1 MWRNKKLTR
10 LTILPAMLLAAM
22 TSLAAPN
29 EEQGKLLLHKGDS
42 LYRQGNFEEAAI
54 AYLISANE
62 GNAEAQ
68 FDIAYAYFNG
78 EGIERDYASAAM
90 WFKRSARQNYAKAQY
105 NLAYCYMNGRGVPRD
120 YDKASDLLHQS
131 ANNNYKRA
139 QLTLADCYANGILV
153 EQNEKESQKWMA
165 MAANMQPEQPKTE
178 PAAPTAPATAPTT
191 PTTSTPSS
199 PSTPSIPSTPSTP
212 SAPAPTV
219 QAPADKATEK
229 PDTKKETLDGDFDIE
244 VDIPGMSSTPKPTA
258 PAVVAQPAAPQ
269 PATEQPTTEQ
279 PTAPQPTEEQPKPR
293 IIKGPAQ
300 IQAEKENAANAEA
313 TKPTEEKPAEETPTP
328 APSAP
333 TPVEQA
339 TPATQS
345 TFAAAN
351 SAPILKILYPEDQS
365 MFHTDQIKL
374 KYQLIAGN
382 CADST
387 RIVVMVDGQ
396 RQPTTRAVRA
406 ANTIDVDLPRHDCTV
421 MMYAQNKNGNSEP
434 ATIRLIREATSM
446 ELPKLFVVAIGV
458 GDYNDPKLPKL
469 RFTCKDA
476 KDFSKAIT
484 SKKGLPY
491 EDVQVKILCDNEA
504 TRADIFEAMEWLKQE
519 SSPNDVC
526 IFFFAGHGMRDEKD
540 RFYFMPYGCNTD
552 KLYECFS
559 ASDFRNEAE
568 DIHGKLIAFVDA
580 CYSGALF
587 EGGRSA
593 ATTHFIEQLK
603 RSKNGMLLYA
613 SSSSDTKSREDES
626 WENGA
631 FTKALVEALNGAAKE
646 EHAEG
651 LSTQELEH
659 FLYKQVRKLTD
670 FKQTPIFINPSGI
683 EHFNI
688 FNYEK

>member
-10 LTILPAMLLAAM
+10 LTILPTMLLAAM

-165 MAANMQPEQPKTE
+165 MAANLQPEQPKTE

-191 PTTSTPSS
+191 PSTSAPSS
-199 PSTPSIPSTPSTP
+199 PSTPSASSSPVPTPEP
-212 SAPAPTV
+212 IV
-219 QAPADKATEK
+219 QAPANKATEK

-244 VDIPGMSSTPKPTA
+244 VDIPGMNSTPKPTA
-258 PAVVAQPAAPQ
+258 PVVVAQPDAP
-269 PATEQPTTEQ
+269 QPTTEQ
-279 PTAPQPTEEQPKPR
+279 PAAPKPTEEQPKPR

-300 IQAEKENAANAEA
+300 ILAEKE
-313 TKPTEEKPAEETPTP
+313 
-328 APSAP
+328 
-333 TPVEQA
+333 A
-339 TPATQS
+339 TPAAQPTL
-345 TFAAAN
+345 AAAN
-351 SAPILKILYPEDQS
+351 SAPVLKILYPEDQS

-540 RFYFMPYGCNTD
+540 RFYFMPYGCNTN

>member
-120 YDKASDLLHQS
+120 YDKASDLLHLS

-165 MAANMQPEQPKTE
+165 MAANLQPEQPKTE
-178 PAAPTAPATAPTT
+178 PVAPTAPATAPTT
-191 PTTSTPSS
+191 PSTSAPSS
-199 PSTPSIPSTPSTP
+199 PSTPSTPSIPTP
-212 SAPAPTV
+212 EPIV
-219 QAPADKATEK
+219 QAPANKATEK

-244 VDIPGMSSTPKPTA
+244 VDIPGMNSTPQPTA
-258 PAVVAQPAAPQ
+258 PVVVAQPAAPQ
-269 PATEQPTTEQ
+269 PTTEQ
-279 PTAPQPTEEQPKPR
+279 PAAPKPTEEQPKPR
-293 IIKGPAQ
+293 IIKGPAH
-300 IQAEKENAANAEA
+300 ILAEKEV
-313 TKPTEEKPAEETPTP
+313 TP
-328 APSAP
+328 AAQP
-333 TPVEQA
+333 TL
-339 TPATQS
+339 
-345 TFAAAN
+345 AAAN
-351 SAPILKILYPEDQS
+351 SAPVLKILYPEDQS

-540 RFYFMPYGCNTD
+540 RFYFMPYGCNTN

>member
-120 YDKASDLLHQS
+120 YDKAFDLLHQS

-165 MAANMQPEQPKTE
+165 MAANLQPEQPKTE
-178 PAAPTAPATAPTT
+178 PAAPNT
-191 PTTSTPSS
+191 PSTPSIPS
-199 PSTPSIPSTPSTP
+199 APSAPNTPNTPSSPNTPSTPSATSTPSTPSIPSTPNIPTP
-212 SAPAPTV
+212 EPIV
-219 QAPADKATEK
+219 QAPANKATEK

-244 VDIPGMSSTPKPTA
+244 VDIPGMNSTSQPTA
-258 PAVVAQPAAPQ
+258 PVVVAQPAAPQ
-269 PATEQPTTEQ
+269 PTTEQ
-279 PTAPQPTEEQPKPR
+279 PVAPKPTEEQPKPR
-293 IIKGPAQ
+293 IIKGPAH
-300 IQAEKENAANAEA
+300 ILAEKE
-313 TKPTEEKPAEETPTP
+313 
-328 APSAP
+328 
-333 TPVEQA
+333 A
-339 TPATQS
+339 TPAAQPTL
-345 TFAAAN
+345 AAAN
-351 SAPILKILYPEDQS
+351 SAPVLKILYPEDQS

-540 RFYFMPYGCNTD
+540 RFYFMPYGCNTN

>member
-165 MAANMQPEQPKTE
+165 MAANLQPEQPKTE

-191 PTTSTPSS
+191 PSTSAPSS
-199 PSTPSIPSTPSTP
+199 PSTPSTPTP
-212 SAPAPTV
+212 EPFVLAPAN
-219 QAPADKATEK
+219 KATEK

-244 VDIPGMSSTPKPTA
+244 VDIPGMNSTPKPTA
-258 PAVVAQPAAPQ
+258 PVVVAQPAAPQ
-269 PATEQPTTEQ
+269 PTTDQPTTEQ
-279 PTAPQPTEEQPKPR
+279 PAAPKPTEEQPKPR
-293 IIKGPAQ
+293 IIKGPTQ
-300 IQAEKENAANAEA
+300 ILAEKE
-313 TKPTEEKPAEETPTP
+313 
-328 APSAP
+328 
-333 TPVEQA
+333 A
-339 TPATQS
+339 TPAAQPTL
-345 TFAAAN
+345 AAAN
-351 SAPILKILYPEDQS
+351 SAPVLKILYPEDQS

>member
-120 YDKASDLLHQS
+120 YDKAFDLLHQS

-165 MAANMQPEQPKTE
+165 MAANLQPEQPKTE
-178 PAAPTAPATAPTT
+178 PAAPNT
-191 PTTSTPSS
+191 
-199 PSTPSIPSTPSTP
+199 PSTPSIPSAPNTPSTSSTPIIP
-212 SAPAPTV
+212 STPNIPTPEPIV
-219 QAPADKATEK
+219 QAPANKATEK

-244 VDIPGMSSTPKPTA
+244 VDIPGMNSTPQPTA
-258 PAVVAQPAAPQ
+258 PVVVAQPDAPQPTTEQPAAPQ
-269 PATEQPTTEQ
+269 PA
-279 PTAPQPTEEQPKPR
+279 EEQPKPR
-293 IIKGPAQ
+293 IIKGPAH
-300 IQAEKENAANAEA
+300 ILAEKE
-313 TKPTEEKPAEETPTP
+313 
-328 APSAP
+328 
-333 TPVEQA
+333 A
-339 TPATQS
+339 TPAAQPTL
-345 TFAAAN
+345 AAAN
-351 SAPILKILYPEDQS
+351 SVPVLKILYPEDQS

-540 RFYFMPYGCNTD
+540 RFYFMPYGCNTN

>member
-42 LYRQGNFEEAAI
+42 LYRQSNFEEAAI

-120 YDKASDLLHQS
+120 YDKAFDLLHQS

-165 MAANMQPEQPKTE
+165 MAANLQPEQPKTE
-178 PAAPTAPATAPTT
+178 PAAPNT
-191 PTTSTPSS
+191 
-199 PSTPSIPSTPSTP
+199 PSTPSIPSAPSTPSTP
-212 SAPAPTV
+212 SAPSTPSSPNIPTPEPIV
-219 QAPADKATEK
+219 QAPANKATEK

-244 VDIPGMSSTPKPTA
+244 VDIPEISSTPTTPKPV
-258 PAVVAQPAAPQ
+258 VVAQPAAPQ
-269 PATEQPTTEQ
+269 PTTEQPTTEQ
-279 PTAPQPTEEQPKPR
+279 PAAPKPTEEQPKPR

-300 IQAEKENAANAEA
+300 TLAEKE
-313 TKPTEEKPAEETPTP
+313 
-328 APSAP
+328 
-333 TPVEQA
+333 A
-339 TPATQS
+339 TPAAQPTL
-345 TFAAAN
+345 AAAN
-351 SAPILKILYPEDQS
+351 SVPVLKILYPEDQS

-446 ELPKLFVVAIGV
+446 ELPKLLVVAIGV

-540 RFYFMPYGCNTD
+540 RFYFMPYGCNTN

>member
-165 MAANMQPEQPKTE
+165 MAANLQPEQPKTE
-178 PAAPTAPATAPTT
+178 PAAPNTPSRPSIPSAPNT
-191 PTTSTPSS
+191 PSSPNTPSTPSAPS
-199 PSTPSIPSTPSTP
+199 TPSTPSIPSTPNIPTP
-212 SAPAPTV
+212 EPIV
-219 QAPADKATEK
+219 QAPANKATEK

-244 VDIPGMSSTPKPTA
+244 VDIPGMNSTPQPTA
-258 PAVVAQPAAPQ
+258 PVVVAQPDAPQPTTEQPAAPQ
-269 PATEQPTTEQ
+269 PA
-279 PTAPQPTEEQPKPR
+279 EEQPKPR
-293 IIKGPAQ
+293 IIKGPTQ
-300 IQAEKENAANAEA
+300 ILAEKEV
-313 TKPTEEKPAEETPTP
+313 TP
-328 APSAP
+328 AAQP
-333 TPVEQA
+333 TL
-339 TPATQS
+339 
-345 TFAAAN
+345 AAAN
-351 SAPILKILYPEDQS
+351 SAPVLKILYPEDQS

-540 RFYFMPYGCNTD
+540 RFYFMPYGCNTN

>member
-165 MAANMQPEQPKTE
+165 MAANLQPEQPKTE
-178 PAAPTAPATAPTT
+178 PAAPNT
-191 PTTSTPSS
+191 PSTPSIPGAPS
-199 PSTPSIPSTPSTP
+199 TSSTPSIPSTPSTP
-212 SAPAPTV
+212 SAPTPEPIV
-219 QAPADKATEK
+219 QAPANKATEK

-244 VDIPGMSSTPKPTA
+244 VDIPGMNSTSQPTA
-258 PAVVAQPAAPQ
+258 PVVVAQPATP
-269 PATEQPTTEQ
+269 QPTTEQ
-279 PTAPQPTEEQPKPR
+279 PAAPKPTEEQPKPR

-300 IQAEKENAANAEA
+300 ILTEKE
-313 TKPTEEKPAEETPTP
+313 
-328 APSAP
+328 
-333 TPVEQA
+333 A
-339 TPATQS
+339 TPAAQPTL
-345 TFAAAN
+345 AAAN
-351 SAPILKILYPEDQS
+351 SAPVLKILYPEDQS

-540 RFYFMPYGCNTD
+540 RFYFMPYGCNTN

>member
-120 YDKASDLLHQS
+120 YDKAFDLLHQS

-165 MAANMQPEQPKTE
+165 MAANLQPEQPKTE

-191 PTTSTPSS
+191 PSTSAPSS
-199 PSTPSIPSTPSTP
+199 PSTPSASSSPVPTPEP
-212 SAPAPTV
+212 IV
-219 QAPADKATEK
+219 QAPANKATEK

-244 VDIPGMSSTPKPTA
+244 VDIPGMNSTPKPTA
-258 PAVVAQPAAPQ
+258 PVVVAQPAAPQ
-269 PATEQPTTEQ
+269 PTTEQ
-279 PTAPQPTEEQPKPR
+279 PAAPKPTEEQPKPR
-293 IIKGPAQ
+293 IIKGPTQ
-300 IQAEKENAANAEA
+300 ILAEKE
-313 TKPTEEKPAEETPTP
+313 
-328 APSAP
+328 
-333 TPVEQA
+333 A
-339 TPATQS
+339 TPAAQPTL
-345 TFAAAN
+345 AAAN
-351 SAPILKILYPEDQS
+351 SAPVLKILYPEDQS

-540 RFYFMPYGCNTD
+540 RFYFMPYGCNTN

>member
-120 YDKASDLLHQS
+120 YDKAFDLLHLS

-165 MAANMQPEQPKTE
+165 MAANLQPEQPQTE

-191 PTTSTPSS
+191 PSTSAPSS
-199 PSTPSIPSTPSTP
+199 PSTPSASSSLVPTPEP
-212 SAPAPTV
+212 FVLAPAN
-219 QAPADKATEK
+219 KATEK

-244 VDIPGMSSTPKPTA
+244 VDIPGMNSTPQPTA
-258 PAVVAQPAAPQ
+258 PVVVAQPAAPQ
-269 PATEQPTTEQ
+269 PA
-279 PTAPQPTEEQPKPR
+279 APQPAAPQPAEEQPKPR
-293 IIKGPAQ
+293 IIKGPAH
-300 IQAEKENAANAEA
+300 ILAEKE
-313 TKPTEEKPAEETPTP
+313 
-328 APSAP
+328 
-333 TPVEQA
+333 A
-339 TPATQS
+339 TPAAQPTL
-345 TFAAAN
+345 AAAN
-351 SAPILKILYPEDQS
+351 SAPVLKILYPEDQS

-540 RFYFMPYGCNTD
+540 RFYFMPYGCNTN

>member
-120 YDKASDLLHQS
+120 YDKAFDLLHLS

-165 MAANMQPEQPKTE
+165 MAANLQPEQPQTE
-178 PAAPTAPATAPTT
+178 PAAPNT
-191 PTTSTPSS
+191 PSTPSI
-199 PSTPSIPSTPSTP
+199 PSAPSTPSTPSTPNTPSIPSTPSTP
-212 SAPAPTV
+212 SAPTPEPIV
-219 QAPADKATEK
+219 QAPANKATEK
-229 PDTKKETLDGDFDIE
+229 PGTKKETLDGDFDIE
-244 VDIPGMSSTPKPTA
+244 VDIPGISSTPTTSKPV
-258 PAVVAQPAAPQ
+258 VVAQPAAPQ
-269 PATEQPTTEQ
+269 PTTEQPTTEQ
-279 PTAPQPTEEQPKPR
+279 PSAPQPTEEQPKPR

-300 IQAEKENAANAEA
+300 IQAEKENAANAET
-313 TKPTEEKPAEETPTP
+313 TKPTEEKPAVETTAQPTL
-328 APSAP
+328 
-333 TPVEQA
+333 
-339 TPATQS
+339 
-345 TFAAAN
+345 AAAN
-351 SAPILKILYPEDQS
+351 SAPVLKILYPEDQS

-540 RFYFMPYGCNTD
+540 RFYFMPYGCNTN

>member
-120 YDKASDLLHQS
+120 YDKAFDLLHQS

-165 MAANMQPEQPKTE
+165 MAANLQPEQPKTE

-191 PTTSTPSS
+191 PSTSAPSS
-199 PSTPSIPSTPSTP
+199 PSTPSTP
-212 SAPAPTV
+212 SASSFPVPTPEPIV
-219 QAPADKATEK
+219 QAPANKATEK

-244 VDIPGMSSTPKPTA
+244 VDIPGMNSTPQPTA
-258 PAVVAQPAAPQ
+258 PVVVAQPAAPQ
-269 PATEQPTTEQ
+269 PTTEQ
-279 PTAPQPTEEQPKPR
+279 PAAPKPTEEQPTPR

-300 IQAEKENAANAEA
+300 ILAEKE
-313 TKPTEEKPAEETPTP
+313 
-328 APSAP
+328 
-333 TPVEQA
+333 A
-339 TPATQS
+339 TPAAQPIL
-345 TFAAAN
+345 AAAN
-351 SAPILKILYPEDQS
+351 SAPVLKILYPEDQS

-568 DIHGKLIAFVDA
+568 DVHGKLIAFVDA

>member
-120 YDKASDLLHQS
+120 YDKAFDLLHQS

-165 MAANMQPEQPKTE
+165 MAANLQPEQPKTE
-178 PAAPTAPATAPTT
+178 PAAPNT
-191 PTTSTPSS
+191 
-199 PSTPSIPSTPSTP
+199 PSTPSIPSAPSPPNTPSIPSVPSTPSTP
-212 SAPAPTV
+212 STPNIPTPEPIV
-219 QAPADKATEK
+219 QAPANKATEK

-244 VDIPGMSSTPKPTA
+244 VDIPGMTSTPQPTA
-258 PAVVAQPAAPQ
+258 PVVVAQPDAP
-269 PATEQPTTEQ
+269 QPTTEQ
-279 PTAPQPTEEQPKPR
+279 PAAPKPTEEQPKPR
-293 IIKGPAQ
+293 IIKGPAH
-300 IQAEKENAANAEA
+300 ILAEKE
-313 TKPTEEKPAEETPTP
+313 
-328 APSAP
+328 
-333 TPVEQA
+333 A
-339 TPATQS
+339 TPAAQPTL
-345 TFAAAN
+345 AAAN
-351 SAPILKILYPEDQS
+351 SAPVLKILYPEDQS

-540 RFYFMPYGCNTD
+540 RFYFMPYGCNTN

>member
-120 YDKASDLLHQS
+120 YDKAFDLLHQS

-153 EQNEKESQKWMA
+153 EQNEKVSQKWMA
-165 MAANMQPEQPKTE
+165 MAANLQPEQPKTE

-191 PTTSTPSS
+191 PSTSAPSS
-199 PSTPSIPSTPSTP
+199 PSTPSTP
-212 SAPAPTV
+212 SASSSPVPTPEPIV
-219 QAPADKATEK
+219 QAPANKATEK
-229 PDTKKETLDGDFDIE
+229 PDTKKETLNGDFDIE
-244 VDIPGMSSTPKPTA
+244 VDIPGMNSTPKPTA
-258 PAVVAQPAAPQ
+258 PVVVAQPAAPQ
-269 PATEQPTTEQ
+269 PAAPQPTTEQ
-279 PTAPQPTEEQPKPR
+279 PAAPKPTEEQPKPR
-293 IIKGPAQ
+293 IIKGPAH
-300 IQAEKENAANAEA
+300 ILAEKE
-313 TKPTEEKPAEETPTP
+313 
-328 APSAP
+328 
-333 TPVEQA
+333 A
-339 TPATQS
+339 TPAAQPTL
-345 TFAAAN
+345 AAAN
-351 SAPILKILYPEDQS
+351 SAPVLKILYPEDQS

-540 RFYFMPYGCNTD
+540 RFYFMPYGCNTN

>member
-1 MWRNKKLTR
+1 
-10 LTILPAMLLAAM
+10 MLLAAM

-120 YDKASDLLHQS
+120 YDKAFDLLHQS

-165 MAANMQPEQPKTE
+165 MAANLQPEQPKTE
-178 PAAPTAPATAPTT
+178 PAAPNT
-191 PTTSTPSS
+191 PSTPSIPS
-199 PSTPSIPSTPSTP
+199 APNTPSSPNTPSTPSAPSTPSTPSIPSTPNIPTP
-212 SAPAPTV
+212 EPIV
-219 QAPADKATEK
+219 QAPANKATEK

-244 VDIPGMSSTPKPTA
+244 VDIPGMNSTPQPTA
-258 PAVVAQPAAPQ
+258 PVVVAQPDAPQPTTEQPAAPQ
-269 PATEQPTTEQ
+269 PA
-279 PTAPQPTEEQPKPR
+279 EEQPKPR
-293 IIKGPAQ
+293 IIKGPAH
-300 IQAEKENAANAEA
+300 ILAEKE
-313 TKPTEEKPAEETPTP
+313 
-328 APSAP
+328 
-333 TPVEQA
+333 A
-339 TPATQS
+339 TPAAQPTL
-345 TFAAAN
+345 AAAN
-351 SAPILKILYPEDQS
+351 SAPVLKILYPEDQS

-540 RFYFMPYGCNTD
+540 RFYFMPYGCNTN

>member
-1 MWRNKKLTR
+1 
-10 LTILPAMLLAAM
+10 MLLAAM

-191 PTTSTPSS
+191 PSTSAPSSPSS
-199 PSTPSIPSTPSTP
+199 PSTPNIPTPEP
-212 SAPAPTV
+212 IV
-219 QAPADKATEK
+219 QAPANKATEK

-244 VDIPGMSSTPKPTA
+244 VDIPGMNSTSQPTA
-258 PAVVAQPAAPQ
+258 PVVVAQPAAPK
-269 PATEQPTTEQ
+269 PTTEQ
-279 PTAPQPTEEQPKPR
+279 PAAPKPTEEQPKPR

-300 IQAEKENAANAEA
+300 IQTEKE
-313 TKPTEEKPAEETPTP
+313 
-328 APSAP
+328 
-333 TPVEQA
+333 A
-339 TPATQS
+339 TPAAQPTL
-345 TFAAAN
+345 AAAN
-351 SAPILKILYPEDQS
+351 SVPVLKILYPEDQS

-540 RFYFMPYGCNTD
+540 RFYFMPYGCNTN

>member
-120 YDKASDLLHQS
+120 YDKAFDLLHQS

-165 MAANMQPEQPKTE
+165 MAANLQPEQPQIE

-191 PTTSTPSS
+191 PSTSAPSS
-199 PSTPSIPSTPSTP
+199 PSTPSTP
-212 SAPAPTV
+212 SASSSPVPTPEPIV
-219 QAPADKATEK
+219 QAPANKATEK

-244 VDIPGMSSTPKPTA
+244 VDIPGMNSTSQPTA
-258 PAVVAQPAAPQ
+258 PVVVAQPAAPQ
-269 PATEQPTTEQ
+269 PTTDQPTTEQ
-279 PTAPQPTEEQPKPR
+279 PAAPKPTEEQPKPR
-293 IIKGPAQ
+293 IIKGPTQ
-300 IQAEKENAANAEA
+300 ILAEKE
-313 TKPTEEKPAEETPTP
+313 
-328 APSAP
+328 
-333 TPVEQA
+333 A
-339 TPATQS
+339 TPAAQPTL
-345 TFAAAN
+345 AAAN
-351 SAPILKILYPEDQS
+351 SAPVLKILYPEDQS

-540 RFYFMPYGCNTD
+540 RFYFMPYGCNTN

>member
-120 YDKASDLLHQS
+120 YDKAFDLLHQS

-165 MAANMQPEQPKTE
+165 MAANLQPEQPKTE

-191 PTTSTPSS
+191 PSTSAPSS
-199 PSTPSIPSTPSTP
+199 PSTPSTP
-212 SAPAPTV
+212 SASSSPVPTPEPIV
-219 QAPADKATEK
+219 QAPANKATEK

-244 VDIPGMSSTPKPTA
+244 VDIPGMNSTPKPTA
-258 PAVVAQPAAPQ
+258 PVVVAQPAAPQ
-269 PATEQPTTEQ
+269 PA
-279 PTAPQPTEEQPKPR
+279 APQPAAPQPAEEQPKPR
-293 IIKGPAQ
+293 IIKGPAH
-300 IQAEKENAANAEA
+300 ILAEKE
-313 TKPTEEKPAEETPTP
+313 
-328 APSAP
+328 
-333 TPVEQA
+333 A
-339 TPATQS
+339 TPIAQPTL
-345 TFAAAN
+345 AAAN
-351 SAPILKILYPEDQS
+351 SAPVLKILYPEDQS

-540 RFYFMPYGCNTD
+540 RFYFMPYGCNTN

>member
-120 YDKASDLLHQS
+120 YDKAFDLLHQS

-165 MAANMQPEQPKTE
+165 MAANLQPEQPKTE

-191 PTTSTPSS
+191 PSTSAPSS
-199 PSTPSIPSTPSTP
+199 PSTPSTP
-212 SAPAPTV
+212 SASSSPVPTPEPIVQDPAN
-219 QAPADKATEK
+219 KATEK

-244 VDIPGMSSTPKPTA
+244 VDIPGMNSTPQPTA
-258 PAVVAQPAAPQ
+258 PVVVAQPAAPK
-269 PATEQPTTEQ
+269 PTTEQ
-279 PTAPQPTEEQPKPR
+279 PAAPKPTEEQPKPR
-293 IIKGPAQ
+293 IIKGPAH
-300 IQAEKENAANAEA
+300 IQTEKEA
-313 TKPTEEKPAEETPTP
+313 TPT
-328 APSAP
+328 AQP
-333 TPVEQA
+333 TL
-339 TPATQS
+339 
-345 TFAAAN
+345 AAAN
-351 SAPILKILYPEDQS
+351 SAPVLKILYPEDQS

-540 RFYFMPYGCNTD
+540 RFYFMPYGCNTN

>member
-178 PAAPTAPATAPTT
+178 PAAPNT
-191 PTTSTPSS
+191 
-199 PSTPSIPSTPSTP
+199 PSTPSIPSAPNTPSTP
-212 SAPAPTV
+212 SAPSASSSPVPTPEPIV
-219 QAPADKATEK
+219 QAPANKATEK

-244 VDIPGMSSTPKPTA
+244 VDIPGMSNTPKPTA
-258 PAVVAQPAAPQ
+258 PVVVAQPAAPQ
-269 PATEQPTTEQ
+269 PTTEQPTTEQ
-279 PTAPQPTEEQPKPR
+279 PSAPQPTEEQPKPR

-300 IQAEKENAANAEA
+300 IQAEKENAANAET
-313 TKPTEEKPAEETPTP
+313 TKPTEEKPAVETTAQPTL
-328 APSAP
+328 
-333 TPVEQA
+333 
-339 TPATQS
+339 
-345 TFAAAN
+345 AAAN
-351 SAPILKILYPEDQS
+351 SAPVLKILYPEDQS

-374 KYQLIAGN
+374 KYQLIDGN

-540 RFYFMPYGCNTD
+540 RFYFMPYGCNTN

>member
-165 MAANMQPEQPKTE
+165 MAANLQPEQPQTE
-178 PAAPTAPATAPTT
+178 PAAPNTPSTPSIPSAP
-191 PTTSTPSS
+191 STPSS
-199 PSTPSIPSTPSTP
+199 PSSPNTHSTPSAPSTPSTPSIPSTPNIPTP
-212 SAPAPTV
+212 EPIV
-219 QAPADKATEK
+219 QAPTNKATEK

-244 VDIPGMSSTPKPTA
+244 VDIPGMNSTPQPTA
-258 PAVVAQPAAPQ
+258 PVVVAQPDAPQPTTEQPAAPQ
-269 PATEQPTTEQ
+269 PA
-279 PTAPQPTEEQPKPR
+279 EEQPKPR
-293 IIKGPAQ
+293 IIKGPTQ
-300 IQAEKENAANAEA
+300 ILAEKEV
-313 TKPTEEKPAEETPTP
+313 TP
-328 APSAP
+328 AAQPIL
-333 TPVEQA
+333 
-339 TPATQS
+339 
-345 TFAAAN
+345 AAAN
-351 SAPILKILYPEDQS
+351 SAPVLKILYPEDQS

-540 RFYFMPYGCNTD
+540 RFYFMPYGCNTN

>member
-120 YDKASDLLHQS
+120 YDKAFDLLHQS

-165 MAANMQPEQPKTE
+165 MAANLQPEQPKTE

-191 PTTSTPSS
+191 PSTSAPSS
-199 PSTPSIPSTPSTP
+199 PSTPSASSSPVPTPEP
-212 SAPAPTV
+212 IV
-219 QAPADKATEK
+219 QAPANKATEK

-244 VDIPGMSSTPKPTA
+244 VDIPGMNSTPKPTA
-258 PAVVAQPAAPQ
+258 PVVVAQPATPQPTTEQPAAPQ
-269 PATEQPTTEQ
+269 PA
-279 PTAPQPTEEQPKPR
+279 EEQPKPR

-300 IQAEKENAANAEA
+300 ILAEKE
-313 TKPTEEKPAEETPTP
+313 
-328 APSAP
+328 
-333 TPVEQA
+333 A
-339 TPATQS
+339 TPAAQPTL
-345 TFAAAN
+345 AAAN
-351 SAPILKILYPEDQS
+351 SAPVLKILYPEDQS

-540 RFYFMPYGCNTD
+540 RFYFMPYGCNTN

-613 SSSSDTKSREDES
+613 SSSSDTKSCEDES

>member
-1 MWRNKKLTR
+1 MWRNKKPTR

-120 YDKASDLLHQS
+120 YDKAFDLLHQS

-165 MAANMQPEQPKTE
+165 MAANLQPEQPKTE

-191 PTTSTPSS
+191 PSTSAPSS

-212 SAPAPTV
+212 SIPTPEPIV
-219 QAPADKATEK
+219 QAPANKATEK

-244 VDIPGMSSTPKPTA
+244 VDIPEISSTPTTPKPV
-258 PAVVAQPAAPQ
+258 VVAQPAAPQ
-269 PATEQPTTEQ
+269 PTTEQPTTEQ
-279 PTAPQPTEEQPKPR
+279 PAAPKPTEEQPKPR

-300 IQAEKENAANAEA
+300 TLAEKE
-313 TKPTEEKPAEETPTP
+313 
-328 APSAP
+328 
-333 TPVEQA
+333 A
-339 TPATQS
+339 TPAAQPIL
-345 TFAAAN
+345 AAAN

-540 RFYFMPYGCNTD
+540 RFYFMPYGCNTN

>member
-120 YDKASDLLHQS
+120 YDKAFDLLHQS

-165 MAANMQPEQPKTE
+165 MAANLQPEQPQIE
-178 PAAPTAPATAPTT
+178 PAAPNT
-191 PTTSTPSS
+191 PSTPSIPS
-199 PSTPSIPSTPSTP
+199 APNTPSSPNTPSTPSAPSTPSTPSIPSTPNIPTP
-212 SAPAPTV
+212 EPIV
-219 QAPADKATEK
+219 QAPANKATEK

-244 VDIPGMSSTPKPTA
+244 VDIPGMNSTPQPTA
-258 PAVVAQPAAPQ
+258 PVVVAQPAAPQ
-269 PATEQPTTEQ
+269 PAAPQPAAPKPTTEQ
-279 PTAPQPTEEQPKPR
+279 PAAPKPTEEQPKPR
-293 IIKGPAQ
+293 IIKGPAH
-300 IQAEKENAANAEA
+300 ILAEKE
-313 TKPTEEKPAEETPTP
+313 
-328 APSAP
+328 
-333 TPVEQA
+333 A
-339 TPATQS
+339 TPAAQPTL
-345 TFAAAN
+345 AAAN
-351 SAPILKILYPEDQS
+351 SAPVLKILYPEDQS

-540 RFYFMPYGCNTD
+540 RFYFMPYGCNTN

>member
-165 MAANMQPEQPKTE
+165 MAANLQPEQPKTE

-191 PTTSTPSS
+191 PSTSAPSS
-199 PSTPSIPSTPSTP
+199 PSTPSTPNIPTPEPIVQT
-212 SAPAPTV
+212 SAN
-219 QAPADKATEK
+219 KATEK

-244 VDIPGMSSTPKPTA
+244 VDIPGISSTPTTSKPV
-258 PAVVAQPAAPQ
+258 VVAQPAAPQ
-269 PATEQPTTEQ
+269 PAAPQPAAPQPTTEQ
-279 PTAPQPTEEQPKPR
+279 PAAPKPTEEQPKPR

-300 IQAEKENAANAEA
+300 ILAEKE
-313 TKPTEEKPAEETPTP
+313 
-328 APSAP
+328 
-333 TPVEQA
+333 A
-339 TPATQS
+339 TPAAQPTL
-345 TFAAAN
+345 AAAN
-351 SAPILKILYPEDQS
+351 SAPVLKILYPEDQS

-540 RFYFMPYGCNTD
+540 RFYFMPYGCNTN

>member
-165 MAANMQPEQPKTE
+165 MAANLQPEQPQIE

-191 PTTSTPSS
+191 PSTSTPSS
-199 PSTPSIPSTPSTP
+199 PSTPSTP
-212 SAPAPTV
+212 SASSSPVPTPEPIV
-219 QAPADKATEK
+219 QAPANKATEK

-244 VDIPGMSSTPKPTA
+244 VDIPGMNSTPQPTA
-258 PAVVAQPAAPQ
+258 PVVVAQPAAPQ
-269 PATEQPTTEQ
+269 PTTEQ
-279 PTAPQPTEEQPKPR
+279 PAAPKPAEEQPKPR
-293 IIKGPAQ
+293 IIKGPTQ
-300 IQAEKENAANAEA
+300 ILAEKE
-313 TKPTEEKPAEETPTP
+313 
-328 APSAP
+328 
-333 TPVEQA
+333 A
-339 TPATQS
+339 TPAAQPTL
-345 TFAAAN
+345 AAAN
-351 SAPILKILYPEDQS
+351 SAPVLKILYPEDQS

-540 RFYFMPYGCNTD
+540 RFYFMPYGCNTN

>member
-1 MWRNKKLTR
+1 
-10 LTILPAMLLAAM
+10 
-22 TSLAAPN
+22 
-29 EEQGKLLLHKGDS
+29 
-42 LYRQGNFEEAAI
+42 
-54 AYLISANE
+54 
-62 GNAEAQ
+62 
-68 FDIAYAYFNG
+68 
-78 EGIERDYASAAM
+78 
-90 WFKRSARQNYAKAQY
+90 
-105 NLAYCYMNGRGVPRD
+105 MNGRGVPRD
-120 YDKASDLLHQS
+120 YDKAFDLLHQS

-165 MAANMQPEQPKTE
+165 MAANLQPEQPKTE

-191 PTTSTPSS
+191 PSTSAPSS
-199 PSTPSIPSTPSTP
+199 PSTPSASSSPVPTPEP
-212 SAPAPTV
+212 IVQDPAN
-219 QAPADKATEK
+219 KATEK

-244 VDIPGMSSTPKPTA
+244 VDIPGMNSTPKPTA
-258 PAVVAQPAAPQ
+258 PVVVAQPAAPQ
-269 PATEQPTTEQ
+269 PTTEQ
-279 PTAPQPTEEQPKPR
+279 PAAPQPAEEQPKPR
-293 IIKGPAQ
+293 IIKGPAH
-300 IQAEKENAANAEA
+300 IQAEKE
-313 TKPTEEKPAEETPTP
+313 
-328 APSAP
+328 
-333 TPVEQA
+333 A
-339 TPATQS
+339 TPAAQPTL
-345 TFAAAN
+345 AAAN
-351 SAPILKILYPEDQS
+351 SAPVLKILYPEDQS

-396 RQPTTRAVRA
+396 RQPTTKAVRA

-504 TRADIFEAMEWLKQE
+504 TRADIFEAIEWLKQE

-540 RFYFMPYGCNTD
+540 RFYFMPYGCNTN

>member
-120 YDKASDLLHQS
+120 YDKAFDLLHQS

-165 MAANMQPEQPKTE
+165 MAANLQPEQPKTE

-191 PTTSTPSS
+191 PSTSAPSS
-199 PSTPSIPSTPSTP
+199 PSTPSASSSPVPTPEP
-212 SAPAPTV
+212 IV
-219 QAPADKATEK
+219 QAPANKATEK

-244 VDIPGMSSTPKPTA
+244 VDIPGMNSTPKPTA
-258 PAVVAQPAAPQ
+258 PVVVAQPATPQPTTEQPAAPQ
-269 PATEQPTTEQ
+269 PA
-279 PTAPQPTEEQPKPR
+279 EEQPKPR

-300 IQAEKENAANAEA
+300 ILAEKE
-313 TKPTEEKPAEETPTP
+313 
-328 APSAP
+328 
-333 TPVEQA
+333 A
-339 TPATQS
+339 TPAAQPTL
-345 TFAAAN
+345 AAAN
-351 SAPILKILYPEDQS
+351 SAPVLKILYPEDQS

-540 RFYFMPYGCNTD
+540 RFYFMPYGCNTN

>member
-10 LTILPAMLLAAM
+10 LTILSAMLLAAM

-120 YDKASDLLHQS
+120 YDKAFDLLHQS

-165 MAANMQPEQPKTE
+165 MAANLQPEQPQTE
-178 PAAPTAPATAPTT
+178 PAAPDT
-191 PTTSTPSS
+191 PSTPSIPS
-199 PSTPSIPSTPSTP
+199 APNTPSSPNTPSTPSAPSTPSTPSIPSTPNIPTP
-212 SAPAPTV
+212 EPIV
-219 QAPADKATEK
+219 QAPANKATEK

-244 VDIPGMSSTPKPTA
+244 VDIPGMNSTPQPTA
-258 PAVVAQPAAPQ
+258 PVVVAQPDAPQPTTEQPAAPQ
-269 PATEQPTTEQ
+269 PA
-279 PTAPQPTEEQPKPR
+279 EEQPKPR
-293 IIKGPAQ
+293 IIKGPAH
-300 IQAEKENAANAEA
+300 ILAEKE
-313 TKPTEEKPAEETPTP
+313 
-328 APSAP
+328 
-333 TPVEQA
+333 A
-339 TPATQS
+339 TPAAQPTL
-345 TFAAAN
+345 AAAN
-351 SAPILKILYPEDQS
+351 SAPVLKILYPEDQS

-540 RFYFMPYGCNTD
+540 RFYFMPYGCNTN

>member
-120 YDKASDLLHQS
+120 YDKAFDLLHQS

-165 MAANMQPEQPKTE
+165 MAANLQPEQPQIE
-178 PAAPTAPATAPTT
+178 PAAPNTPSTPSIPSAPSAPST
-191 PTTSTPSS
+191 PSTPSS
-199 PSTPSIPSTPSTP
+199 PSTPSTPSTP
-212 SAPAPTV
+212 NIPTPEPIV
-219 QAPADKATEK
+219 QAPANKATEK

-244 VDIPGMSSTPKPTA
+244 VDIPGMNSTPQPTA
-258 PAVVAQPAAPQ
+258 PVVVAQPAAPQ
-269 PATEQPTTEQ
+269 PAAPQPAAPKPTTEQ
-279 PTAPQPTEEQPKPR
+279 PAAPKPTEEQPKPR
-293 IIKGPAQ
+293 IIKGPAH
-300 IQAEKENAANAEA
+300 ILAEKE
-313 TKPTEEKPAEETPTP
+313 
-328 APSAP
+328 
-333 TPVEQA
+333 A
-339 TPATQS
+339 TPAAQPTL
-345 TFAAAN
+345 AAAN
-351 SAPILKILYPEDQS
+351 SAPVLKILYPEDQS

-540 RFYFMPYGCNTD
+540 RFYFMPYGCNTN

>member
-165 MAANMQPEQPKTE
+165 MAANLQPEQPQIE
-178 PAAPTAPATAPTT
+178 PAASNTPSTPSIPSAPSTPSTPSAP
-191 PTTSTPSS
+191 STPSS
-199 PSTPSIPSTPSTP
+199 PSTPSTPTP
-212 SAPAPTV
+212 EPIV
-219 QAPADKATEK
+219 QAPANKATEK

-244 VDIPGMSSTPKPTA
+244 VDIPGISSTPTTSKPV
-258 PAVVAQPAAPQ
+258 VVAQPAAPQ
-269 PATEQPTTEQ
+269 PAAPQPAAPQPTTEQ
-279 PTAPQPTEEQPKPR
+279 PAAPKPTEEQPKPR
-293 IIKGPAQ
+293 IIKGPTQ
-300 IQAEKENAANAEA
+300 ILAEKEV
-313 TKPTEEKPAEETPTP
+313 TP
-328 APSAP
+328 AAQP
-333 TPVEQA
+333 TL
-339 TPATQS
+339 
-345 TFAAAN
+345 AAAN
-351 SAPILKILYPEDQS
+351 SAPVLKILYPEDQS

-540 RFYFMPYGCNTD
+540 RFYFMPYGCNTN

>member
-120 YDKASDLLHQS
+120 YDKAFDLLHQS

-165 MAANMQPEQPKTE
+165 MAANLQPEQPQTE

-191 PTTSTPSS
+191 PSTSAPSS
-199 PSTPSIPSTPSTP
+199 PSTPSASSSLVPTPEP
-212 SAPAPTV
+212 FVLAPAN
-219 QAPADKATEK
+219 KATEK

-244 VDIPGMSSTPKPTA
+244 VDIPGMNSTPQPTA
-258 PAVVAQPAAPQ
+258 PVVVAQPAAPQ
-269 PATEQPTTEQ
+269 PA
-279 PTAPQPTEEQPKPR
+279 APQPAAPQPAEEQPKPR
-293 IIKGPAQ
+293 IIKGPAH
-300 IQAEKENAANAEA
+300 ILAEKE
-313 TKPTEEKPAEETPTP
+313 
-328 APSAP
+328 
-333 TPVEQA
+333 A
-339 TPATQS
+339 TPAAQPTL
-345 TFAAAN
+345 AAAN
-351 SAPILKILYPEDQS
+351 SAPVLKILYPEDQS

-540 RFYFMPYGCNTD
+540 RFYFMPYGCNTN

>member
-10 LTILPAMLLAAM
+10 LTILPAMLLAAI

-120 YDKASDLLHQS
+120 YDKAFDLLHQS

-165 MAANMQPEQPKTE
+165 MAANLQPEQPQTE

-191 PTTSTPSS
+191 PSTSAPSS
-199 PSTPSIPSTPSTP
+199 PSTPSTP
-212 SAPAPTV
+212 SASSSPVPAPEPIV
-219 QAPADKATEK
+219 QAPANKATEK

-244 VDIPGMSSTPKPTA
+244 VDIPGMNSTPQPTA
-258 PAVVAQPAAPQ
+258 PVVVAQPAAPQ
-269 PATEQPTTEQ
+269 PTTEQ
-279 PTAPQPTEEQPKPR
+279 PAAPKPAEEQPKPR
-293 IIKGPAQ
+293 IIKGPTQ
-300 IQAEKENAANAEA
+300 ILAEKG
-313 TKPTEEKPAEETPTP
+313 
-328 APSAP
+328 
-333 TPVEQA
+333 A
-339 TPATQS
+339 TPAAQP

-351 SAPILKILYPEDQS
+351 SAPVLKILYPEDQS

-540 RFYFMPYGCNTD
+540 RFYFMPYGCNTN

-580 CYSGALF
+580 CHSGALF

>member
-120 YDKASDLLHQS
+120 YDKAFDLLHQS

-165 MAANMQPEQPKTE
+165 MAANLQPEQPKTE
-178 PAAPTAPATAPTT
+178 PAAPNT
-191 PTTSTPSS
+191 PSTPSIPS
-199 PSTPSIPSTPSTP
+199 APSTPSTPSAPSSPSTPSAPNSPSTPSTPSIPSTPNIPTP
-212 SAPAPTV
+212 EPIV
-219 QAPADKATEK
+219 QAPANKATEK

-244 VDIPGMSSTPKPTA
+244 VDIPGMNSTSQPTA
-258 PAVVAQPAAPQ
+258 PVVVAQPDAPQPTTEQPAAPQ
-269 PATEQPTTEQ
+269 PA
-279 PTAPQPTEEQPKPR
+279 EEQPKPR
-293 IIKGPAQ
+293 IIKGPTQ
-300 IQAEKENAANAEA
+300 ILAEKEV
-313 TKPTEEKPAEETPTP
+313 TP
-328 APSAP
+328 AAQPIL
-333 TPVEQA
+333 
-339 TPATQS
+339 
-345 TFAAAN
+345 AAAN

-540 RFYFMPYGCNTD
+540 RFYFMPYGCNTN

>member
-120 YDKASDLLHQS
+120 YDKAFDLLHQS

-165 MAANMQPEQPKTE
+165 MAANLQPEQPKTE
-178 PAAPTAPATAPTT
+178 PAAPNT
-191 PTTSTPSS
+191 
-199 PSTPSIPSTPSTP
+199 PSTPSISSAPSAPSTPRTPSTPSTP
-212 SAPAPTV
+212 NIPTPEPIV
-219 QAPADKATEK
+219 QAPAIKATEK

-244 VDIPGMSSTPKPTA
+244 VDIPGMSSTPKPIA

-269 PATEQPTTEQ
+269 PTTEQ
-279 PTAPQPTEEQPKPR
+279 PAAPKPTEEQPKPR

-300 IQAEKENAANAEA
+300 IQAEKGNAANAET
-313 TKPTEEKPAEETPTP
+313 TKPTEEKPAVETTAQP
-328 APSAP
+328 
-333 TPVEQA
+333 
-339 TPATQS
+339 

-351 SAPILKILYPEDQS
+351 SAPVLKILYPEDQS

-387 RIVVMVDGQ
+387 HIVVMVDGQ

-491 EDVQVKILCDNEA
+491 EDVQVKTLCDNEA

-540 RFYFMPYGCNTD
+540 RFYFMPYGCKAD

>member
-178 PAAPTAPATAPTT
+178 PAAPDT
-191 PTTSTPSS
+191 
-199 PSTPSIPSTPSTP
+199 PSTPSIPSAPNTPSTP
-212 SAPAPTV
+212 SAPSASSSPVPTPEPIV
-219 QAPADKATEK
+219 QAPANKATEK

-244 VDIPGMSSTPKPTA
+244 VDIPGISSTPTTSKPV
-258 PAVVAQPAAPQ
+258 VVAQPDAP
-269 PATEQPTTEQ
+269 QPTTEQ
-279 PTAPQPTEEQPKPR
+279 PAAPKPAEEQPKPR
-293 IIKGPAQ
+293 IIKGPAH
-300 IQAEKENAANAEA
+300 ILAEKE
-313 TKPTEEKPAEETPTP
+313 
-328 APSAP
+328 
-333 TPVEQA
+333 A
-339 TPATQS
+339 TPAAQPTL
-345 TFAAAN
+345 AAAN
-351 SAPILKILYPEDQS
+351 SAPVLKILYPEDQS

-540 RFYFMPYGCNTD
+540 RFYFMPYGCNTN

>member
-120 YDKASDLLHQS
+120 YDKAFDLLHQS

-165 MAANMQPEQPKTE
+165 MAANLQPEQPQTE

-191 PTTSTPSS
+191 PSTSAPSS
-199 PSTPSIPSTPSTP
+199 PSTPSTP
-212 SAPAPTV
+212 SASSSPVPAPEPIV
-219 QAPADKATEK
+219 QAPANKATEK

-258 PAVVAQPAAPQ
+258 PAPQ
-269 PATEQPTTEQ
+269 PTTPQPTAPQPTTEQ

-300 IQAEKENAANAEA
+300 ILAEKE
-313 TKPTEEKPAEETPTP
+313 
-328 APSAP
+328 
-333 TPVEQA
+333 A
-339 TPATQS
+339 TPAAQPTL
-345 TFAAAN
+345 AAAN
-351 SAPILKILYPEDQS
+351 SAPVLKILYPEDQS